1 MACDSGPSTPVSP
14 TSTTGQSPHNR
25 SRPRFGVSPDQSPRA
40 HRSTLPKRPGVHDT
54 NSVNGRASFV
64 STASTRRPIFL
75 PSRPSMISMFS
86 TESNGTTTGRSFI
99 SYTSTFSALDNVR
112 AKSTASLPQLSE
124 QVQDSAR
131 GHLEA
136 LPKAERRGSRL
147 KGFGM
152 SMIDIPSRSSGLS
165 IAEERLKRYQRN
177 AAITAQH
184 GQAPGFL
191 HSQARTSTGIETG
204 SRERSEEKGWFSTF
218 NFGTKR
224 FTSRTAL
231 ERKVDKDGSALIT
244 TVAEAEETSPLVDKS
259 DRVGK
264 PVANEHT
271 GYMDCVYENGH
282 KQPLPHTPAA
292 TPAPS
297 RQLPLIVSFLD
308 QEDAAL
314 AKPHIKKPAPP
325 KRALRAFED
334 ESDPPLAP
342 MDPKLLAAEM
352 SSAMTQKVVCSVC
365 DLKGVNFPSCR
376 K

>member
-14 TSTTGQSPHNR
+14 TSTTGRSPYNR
-25 SRPRFGVSPDQSPRA
+25 SRPQFGVSPSQSPRA
-40 HRSTLPKRPGVHDT
+40 HRSTLPKRMVHDT

-64 STASTRRPIFL
+64 STTSTRRPIFL

-99 SYTSTFSALDNVR
+99 SFTSTFSTLDNVR

-124 QVQDSAR
+124 QAQDSAR

-136 LPKAERRGSRL
+136 LPKNERRGSRL

-152 SMIDIPSRSSGLS
+152 SMVDIPSKSSGLS

-184 GQAPGFL
+184 AQAPVL
-191 HSQARTSTGIETG
+191 HTRARTTTGIETG

-231 ERKVDKDGSALIT
+231 ERKVDKDVSAATT
-244 TVAEAEETSPLVDKS
+244 TVVEAEETSPLVDKS

-264 PVANEHT
+264 PVPNEHT
-271 GYMDCVYENGH
+271 GYMDCVYENGY

-292 TPAPS
+292 TPAAS
-297 RQLPLIVSFLD
+297 RQLPLIVSALD
-308 QEDAAL
+308 QEDVAL
-314 AKPHIKKPAPP
+314 AKPAIQQPAPP